1 MKFVKNRYAPV
12 AALFVCCCLPLAA
25 CGTERPGTQTA
36 GTQAAGDRSGGGSS
50 GSSAG
55 DETSD
60 DGEETLPDTTSDDQ
74 GTGPDT
80 TTDDQGTLP
89 DTTTDD
95 QGTLPDTTSDDQG
108 TGLDTT
114 TDDQGTGP
122 DTTSDDQGDAP
133 PVGDTTDDAGSV
145 PTEGPHRWF
154 PMLRE
159 FRAYLAS
166 SVPEADAAVSA
177 HVTSVQVRVPAGS
190 ARSVAVV
197 HVDYGLWEQAGADRT
212 ARIFARWRL
221 SVYGDHGHVR
231 VLGPAK
237 TTAEANW

>member
-1 MKFVKNRYAPV
+1 MKFVMNRYTPV
-12 AALFVCCCLPLAA
+12 AALLVCCCLPLAA
-25 CGTERPGTQTA
+25 CGTERPGTQAA
-36 GTQAAGDRSGGGSS
+36 GTQGAGDRSGGGSS
-50 GSSAG
+50 ESSAG

-60 DGEETLPDTTSDDQ
+60 DGEETL
-74 GTGPDT
+74 PDT

-95 QGTLPDTTSDDQG
+95 QGTGP
-108 TGLDTT
+108 DTT
-114 TDDQGTGP
+114 TDDQGTGA
-122 DTTSDDQGDAP
+122 DN
-133 PVGDTTDDAGSV
+133 TTDDGGGV
-145 PTEGPHRWF
+145 PAEGPHRWF

-177 HVTSVQVRVPAGS
+177 HVTSVQIRVPADS

-212 ARIFARWRL
+212 ARVFARWRL
-221 SVYGDHGHVR
+221 SVYGDHGHVQ